1 MVGIW
6 VEWMM
11 GWRVERTVGWV
22 ERMVGRADGGL
33 GRADGGSSGRW
44 AGVARQAYG

>member
-1 MVGIW
+1 
-6 VEWMM
+6 M